1 MKIGSRY
8 LSFLNY
14 LSTFVKRKLSKL
26 HEANNFCYDDNLVK
40 EYGDVRMNAYTIN
53 FDVITKIN
61 DEQFFQLCRNNPELK
76 LEQNQ
81 NGEIIIMSPT
91 GGETGNKNAELITDF
106 CLWNRRQKFGQI
118 FDSST
123 GFKLPLGSKRSPDV
137 AYIQQERWDK
147 LTQEEKEKFPPI
159 APDFVLELKSKTD
172 SLKEVQKK
180 MQEYMDNGVK
190 LGWLINTEK
199 KQVEIYRQGQ
209 EKEVL
214 DNPQTLSGDD
224 ILPEFR
230 LDLALIF

>member
-1 MKIGSRY
+1 M
-8 LSFLNY
+8 
-14 LSTFVKRKLSKL
+14 STFVNRKLSKL
-26 HEANNFCYDDNLVK
+26 HSTNDFCYDNYLAK
-40 EYGDVRMNAYTIN
+40 KYGDVRMNAYTIN

-91 GGETGNKNAELITDF
+91 GGETGKRNAELIIDF
-106 CLWNRRQKFGQI
+106 GIWNRRKKLGQI

-172 SLKEVQKK
+172 SLKEVQEK
-180 MQEYMDNGVK
+180 MEEYMDNGVK
-190 LGWLINTEK
+190 LGWLINPEK

-214 DNPQTLSGDD
+214 DNPQTLSGED
-224 ILPEFR
+224 ILPEFA
-230 LDLALIF
+230 LDLSLIW